1 MEKFLTR
8 VAEKIWKAHG
18 KDMSRALVLLPNQRS
33 CTYFLK
39 ELQQQ
44 TFTPILA
51 PEVVTL
57 EKKILECAPGVVA
70 DRLETELQ
78 LYKAHQNTGGHL
90 SLDEFMGIGSVM
102 LDDFEEL
109 DLQMADARL
118 FFKNLELLQSMKVYE
133 PGEEPGLYQLQY
145 RKFWEQFGLCYHELK
160 RLLTEEKRFYKG
172 LALRTVAENPAMYL
186 SDVVRDTDSIY
197 LIGFTGLN
205 KTDEAVIDFLRANS
219 RVQMIWDADK
229 YYVDDENFEAGFY
242 FRKHKSKYR
251 IFEKAWVNELTQHP
265 MRIEVIGTAKN
276 IGQVKVATD
285 ILQNRLYNDNADYSD
300 TVIIVPDEKLLA
312 PLIAG
317 IPSVVKNLNV
327 TMGTGIS
334 GSLCATWLETI
345 FRLQESAHKF
355 SKGNSPRFYH
365 RDVFDL
371 LQHPFCSK
379 MYEAKGVGTFLA
391 GLKKRNR
398 VIVTEKDLQSVFEVF
413 PKELF
418 SLFDSAQRYS
428 NFITVQMENVLSML
442 IGVHRSGQHLW
453 NAEAEVAQRLLQS
466 FAGLQQVFSKGY
478 SMELKS
484 VIALMRQTIKD
495 TKVSLEGEPVR
506 GLQLMGLQES
516 RALNFKN
523 VIVLS
528 ANEGILPSGKQNRS
542 YIPYEI
548 RREFLTTYRERD
560 SVTAYLFYR
569 LLHQAEN
576 VFLLY
581 NTEPDELG
589 GGEKSRFILQLQN
602 ELAVTAPQVTFS
614 ECIYALEPASGSA
627 AVPIIIPKTDEMLE
641 KMMGIYNYSG
651 LSPSALNTFIN
662 CSLQYYFRYVAGLR
676 EQDEMEESMDAG
688 TIGSA
693 VHYALEQIYKPY
705 VGKIILPDQLKI
717 SADDRPRIESFIRE
731 HLSERFDDAGLKS
744 GKNYL
749 LFKVCVKLTEQ
760 FLQEE
765 VNRISDLNKV
775 GKQVTLKSL
784 ETELKSVLKVY
795 GKSVQLAGRADRI
808 DSLEGTIRIADYKT
822 TSVKKLKPVDADHL
836 DELFVN
842 PDYSKALQLFLY
854 AWMYHTSDTSADLK
868 LSSGIYWL
876 KDNSKGYDFL
886 RTPAKDSSLT
896 AELLDIFEQKLTGKI
911 SELLSKELPFEQTH
925 DRDRCKYCDFANICN
940 RS

>member
-1 MEKFLTR
+1 MTR
-8 VAEKIWKAHG
+8 AAETIWKAHG
-18 KDMSRALVLLPNQRS
+18 KDMSRVLVLLPNQRS

-39 ELQQQ
+39 SLQELAV
-44 TFTPILA
+44 TPVLA

-78 LYKAHQNTGGHL
+78 LYKAYQNTGGHL

-133 PGEEPGLYQLQY
+133 PGEEPDLYQLQY

-160 RLLTEEKRFYKG
+160 RLLTENKRFYKG
-172 LALRTVAENPAMYL
+172 LALRTVAENSAMYL
-186 SDVVRDTDSIY
+186 SGIVRETDSVY

-205 KTDEAVIDFLRANS
+205 KTDEVVIDYLRLNS
-219 RVQMIWDADK
+219 HLHMIWDADK
-229 YYVDDENFEAGFY
+229 YYVDNEKFEAGFY
-242 FRKHKSKYR
+242 FRKHKSKYK
-251 IFEKAWVNELTQHP
+251 ISEKAWVNELTQHP
-265 MRIEVIGTAKN
+265 MNIEVIGTAKN
-276 IGQVKVATD
+276 IGQVKVVAD
-285 ILQNRLYNDNADYSD
+285 ILQNKLQKDKADYSD
-300 TVIIVPDEKLLA
+300 TVVIIPDEKLLA
-312 PLIAG
+312 PLIASM
-317 IPSVVKNLNV
+317 PSVVKNLNV
-327 TMGTGIS
+327 TMGTGIN
-334 GSLCATWLETI
+334 GSLCATWLETV
-345 FRLQESAHKF
+345 FQLQESAHKF
-355 SKGNSPRFYH
+355 SNGKSPRFYH
-365 RDVFDL
+365 RDIFDL
-371 LQHPFCSK
+371 LLHPFCSK
-379 MYEAKGVGTFLA
+379 MYEMKRVDGFLA
-391 GLKKRNR
+391 NLKKKNR
-398 VIVTEKDLQSVFEVF
+398 VVVTAKELQSVFQEF
-413 PKELF
+413 PQELF
-418 SLFDSAQRYS
+418 SLFDSAQHFS
-428 NFITVQMENVLSML
+428 SFISFQLESILSMT
-442 IGVHRSGQHLW
+442 INVHRTGQHLW
-453 NAEAEVAQRLLQS
+453 DTEAEIAQRLLQS
-466 FAGLQQVFSKGY
+466 FAGLQQVFSQGFA
-478 SMELKS
+478 MELKS
-484 VIALMRQTIKD
+484 VIALMRQTIAD

-528 ANEGILPSGKQNRS
+528 ANEGILPSGKQSRS

-576 VFLLY
+576 VYLLY

-602 ELAVTAPQVTFS
+602 ELSVTAPHVTFS
-614 ECIYALEPASGSA
+614 ECIYAVEPTSSMAS
-627 AVPIIIPKTDEMLE
+627 VPIIIPKTDEMLE
-641 KMMGIYNYSG
+641 KMMSIYNYSG
-651 LSPSALNTFIN
+651 LSPSALNTFVN

-676 EQDEMEESMDAG
+676 EQDEMEESMDSG

-705 VGKIILPDQLKI
+705 LGKTILPDQLKK
-717 SADDRPRIESFIRE
+717 SADDRPQIESFIRE
-731 HLSERFDDAGLKS
+731 HLLERFDDAGLKS

-765 VNRISDLNKV
+765 IKRISGLSKF
-775 GKQVTLKSL
+775 GKQVTLILL
-784 ETELKSVLKVY
+784 ETELKSVLIV
-795 GKSVQLAGRADRI
+795 GDKSVQLAGRADRI
-808 DSLEGTIRIADYKT
+808 DSLEDTIRIADYKT
-822 TSVKKLKPVDADHL
+822 TSVKKLKPIDADLL

-842 PDYSKALQLFLY
+842 PEYSKALQLFLY
-854 AWMYHTSDTSADLK
+854 AWMYRRTNMSDQSK

-876 KDNSKGYDFL
+876 RDNSKGYDAL
-886 RTPAKDSSLT
+886 RTSVQDSSLT
-896 AELLDIFEQKLTGKI
+896 NQLLYDFEQKLTEKV
-911 SELLSKELPFEQTH
+911 SELLSKEMPFEQTH
-925 DRDRCKYCDFANICN
+925 DHDRCKYCDFANICN